1 MAKKKRPPERKTKKG
16 EAGHCPGR
24 PSIKQAQFLAAYSET
39 GNIRQSCII
48 AKIHRATHKAWM
60 QKPEYVEKFQ
70 AAHDEAT
77 DRLEQ
82 EARRRAVEGVDEPV
96 YGSGGQDG
104 NGRAI
109 GTVHVGNIRKY
120 SDALL
125 MFLLKGSRP
134 DKFRERYEHRHAGH
148 DGGPTGASMQDI
160 MNELDRRERERS
172 QGE

>member
-1 MAKKKRPPERKTKKG
+1 MAKKKRAPEKRARNKG
-16 EAGHCPGR
+16 GAGHCPGR

-39 GNIRQSCII
+39 GNVRQSCII
-48 AKIHRATHKAWM
+48 AKINRATHKTWL
-60 QKPEYVEKFQ
+60 KRPEYLEKFQ

-82 EARRRAVEGVDEPV
+82 EAWRRAVEGVEEPV
-96 YGSGGQDG
+96 FGSGG
-104 NGRAI
+104 REI
-109 GTVHVGNIRKY
+109 GTVQVGNIKKY
-120 SDALL
+120 SDSLL

-148 DGGPTGASMQDI
+148 DGGPTGPSMQDI